1 MKRLLVE
8 TVASH
13 SCTGCSSALPEVV
26 RCFCEDTGVPVE
38 FRFYRVWD
46 ISAESPSKEVP
57 EYVREHVERLRRGE
71 ADAAGF
77 FLNGRWFPLA
87 AHHTDHM
94 VQARQALAQAAGVK
108 EEEEQLRLTG
118 RSIRQMAFDGS
129 RSDSVALSN
138 SKVGEWGA
146 FSTDFENIW
155 FFEGSIKKLSLDS
168 CPVAEFHYRGSE
180 INKLVDMANRHPEL
194 FGNREGGE
202 DCRAEPVAKTSLDE
216 VSVRLLTEEDL
227 DKGRHPCVINGGV
240 LDPESIVHRQAA
252 QRFGGWGYEAVWRS
266 QTCGFLG
273 VLPKDISCRDGGF
286 LPPGEEPM
294 DRVLLL
300 TCYAGGGVF
309 GPQFDRIGIATKM
322 IRQAVADAG
331 AKGYRRVEA
340 YAHPEVEH
348 TLQSCGFTCVEWE
361 NGLDAPQKYYMLEI
375 VNI

>member
-1 MKRLLVE
+1 
-8 TVASH
+8 
-13 SCTGCSSALPEVV
+13 
-26 RCFCEDTGVPVE
+26 
-38 FRFYRVWD
+38 
-46 ISAESPSKEVP
+46 
-57 EYVREHVERLRRGE
+57 
-71 ADAAGF
+71 
-77 FLNGRWFPLA
+77 
-87 AHHTDHM
+87 
-94 VQARQALAQAAGVK
+94 
-108 EEEEQLRLTG
+108 
-118 RSIRQMAFDGS
+118 
-129 RSDSVALSN
+129 
-138 SKVGEWGA
+138 
-146 FSTDFENIW
+146 
-155 FFEGSIKKLSLDS
+155 
-168 CPVAEFHYRGSE
+168 
-180 INKLVDMANRHPEL
+180 MANRHPEL

-202 DCRAEPVAKTSLDE
+202 DCRAEPVAKASLDE

-273 VLPKDISCRDGGF
+273 ILPKDISCRDGGF

-300 TCYAGGGVF
+300 TCYAGGEVF

-331 AKGYRRVEA
+331 AKGYRRVEV

-348 TLQSCGFTCVEWE
+348 TLQNCGFTCVEWE